1 ESYRPRR
8 SSESGAGPAAL
19 RETVQRREEMK
30 RLPRRPRVVP
40 GRPPRGLLGGDGAS
54 QDELAV
60 PRARQL
66 LGQPRHFIGRHVG
79 EDGRRFLVVLVLE
92 PGETIGPAQDRDELG
107 GVAFPA
113 GGPALL
119 VGVLGAGL
127 EEEAHG
133 AAGDGDLEVAVL
145 LVAAL
150 VV

>member
-1 ESYRPRR
+1 
-8 SSESGAGPAAL
+8 
-19 RETVQRREEMK
+19 
-30 RLPRRPRVVP
+30 
-40 GRPPRGLLGGDGAS
+40 
-54 QDELAV
+54 
-60 PRARQL
+60 
-66 LGQPRHFIGRHVG
+66 RHFIGRQVG
-79 EDGRRFLVVLVLE
+79 EDRRRLLVVLVLE
-92 PGETIGPAQDRDELG
+92 PGETLGPAQDRDELG

-150 VV
+150 VVGVGHPGIVGRIDRAAPVPGYVGGGFRVAEPALPGQVV